1 MTLKS
6 LFYTLLLATSFYGMA
21 QQNKPK
27 EVLFTIDNTPYYTDE
42 FVRVYNKNLDLVK
55 DESQKDLDQYLELYL
70 GYKLKVVKAKQL
82 ELHTKPNYIN
92 ELQSY
97 RGQLAKNYLTD
108 SKVTNELVAEAY
120 ERMQK
125 EVHASHIL
133 VLVDENASPADTL
146 KAYNKII
153 DYRNRVIA
161 GEDFG
166 TLAQQYS
173 EDPSAKEN
181 KGDLGY
187 FSAFRMV
194 YSFEEAAYKTPV
206 GKVSKPIRTR
216 FGYHVLKVHDE
227 RANRGEVT
235 VAHIMLMHSDKD
247 DPEENKQIQQKI
259 QDIYKKL
266 QQGEAFETLAQ
277 QFSQDQ
283 STSMRGGVLSRFGSG
298 QLSSEIFENTAFS
311 LTPEKPLSAPIQTQF
326 GWHIVK
332 LIEKHEMKSF
342 DALRSEIETKISRDE
357 RSRIITESMNE
368 KLRKKYTLK
377 RQEKLY
383 QAVRKVITDKVYT
396 QSWELPADLKPYQ
409 GTLVSFDTKTLTGED
424 FLNYIFTYQ
433 KQNESL
439 KPLSKW
445 IDYHYDN
452 FIEIQLNQY
461 YDANLEKEF
470 PEFSS
475 VMDEYRDG
483 LLLFDLMEQE
493 IWQRAKTDTIG
504 LQQFYDKNIKN
515 YQWKNRYDVMVA
527 STTSEAVAKKAH
539 ALLKKK
545 ADATQLKAKLNT
557 PETVSIM
564 VAEGV
569 FEEGNESLPKTITYT
584 KGLQPIVKEGDYYYI
599 VTVNTVLP
607 AGPKTLEESRG
618 RVIND
623 YQNYL
628 ESNWVSEL
636 KKEFAIQV
644 NQDVFTAVKKQ
655 IKK

>member
-6 LFYTLLLATSFYGMA
+6 LFYTLFLATSFYGMA

-146 KAYNKII
+146 KAYNKIL
-153 DYRNRVIA
+153 DYRNRVMS

-206 GKVSKPIRTR
+206 GTVSKPIRTR

-311 LTPEKPLSAPIQTQF
+311 LTPEKPLSAPVQTQF

-342 DALRSEIETKISRDE
+342 DALRGEIETKISRDE

-368 KLRKKYTLK
+368 KLRKKYILK

-409 GTLVSFDTKTLTGED
+409 GTLFSFDTKTLTGED

-452 FIEIQLNQY
+452 FIEIQLNHY

-527 STTSEAVAKKAH
+527 STTSEAIAKKAH

-569 FEEGNESLPKTITYT
+569 FEEGNETLPKTVTYT

-599 VTVNTVLP
+599 VTVNNVLP

>member
-6 LFYTLLLATSFYGMA
+6 LFYTLFLATSFYGMA

-146 KAYNKII
+146 KAYNKIL
-153 DYRNRVIA
+153 DYRNRVMS

-206 GKVSKPIRTR
+206 GTVSKPIRTR

-311 LTPEKPLSAPIQTQF
+311 LTPEKPLSAPVQTQF

-342 DALRSEIETKISRDE
+342 DALRAEIETKISRDE

-368 KLRKKYTLK
+368 KLRKKYILK

-452 FIEIQLNQY
+452 FIEIQLNHY

-527 STTSEAVAKKAH
+527 STTSEAIAKKAH

-569 FEEGNESLPKTITYT
+569 FEEGNETLPKTVTYT

-599 VTVNTVLP
+599 VTVNTILP

>member
-6 LFYTLLLATSFYGMA
+6 LFYTLFLASSFYGMA

-82 ELHTKPNYIN
+82 ELHTKPNYLN

-108 SKVTNELVAEAY
+108 SKVTNELITEAY

-125 EVHASHIL
+125 EIRASHIL

-146 KAYNKII
+146 KAYNKIL
-153 DYRNRVIA
+153 DYRNRIMA

-194 YSFEEAAYKTPV
+194 YSFEDAAYKTPV

-235 VAHIMLMHSDKD
+235 VAHIMLMHSDKE

-283 STSMRGGVLSRFGSG
+283 SSSMRGGVLSRFGSG

-342 DALRSEIETKISRDE
+342 EALRAEIETKISRDE

-368 KLRKKYTLK
+368 KLRKKYPLK

-383 QAVRKVITDKVYT
+383 QTVRKAITDKVYT
-396 QSWELPADLKPYQ
+396 QSWELPADMKPYQ
-409 GTLVSFDTKTLTGED
+409 GVLVSFDTKTLTGED
-424 FLNYIFTYQ
+424 FLNYILTYQ

-470 PEFSS
+470 PEFAS

-527 STTSEAVAKKAH
+527 STTNEAVAKKAH

-545 ADATQLKAKLNT
+545 EDATQLKAKLNT

-569 FEEGNESLPKTITYT
+569 FEEGNETLPKTVTYT
-584 KGLQPIVKEGDYYYI
+584 KGLQPIVKEGDYFYA
-599 VTVNTVLP
+599 VTVNNVLP
-607 AGPKTLEESRG
+607 AGPKTLNESRG

-636 KKEFAIQV
+636 KKEFTIQV
-644 NQDVFTAVKKQ
+644 NQDVFAAVKKQ

>member
-6 LFYTLLLATSFYGMA
+6 LFYTLFLATSFYGMA

-108 SKVTNELVAEAY
+108 SKVTNELVTEAY

-125 EVHASHIL
+125 EIRASHIL

-146 KAYNKII
+146 KAYNKIL
-153 DYRNRVIA
+153 DYRNRIMA

-194 YSFEEAAYKTPV
+194 YSFEDAAYKTPV

-235 VAHIMLMHSDKD
+235 VAHIMLMHSDKE

-283 STSMRGGVLSRFGSG
+283 SSSMRGGVLSRFGSG

-342 DALRSEIETKISRDE
+342 EALRTEIETKISRDE

-368 KLRKKYTLK
+368 KLRKKYPLK

-383 QAVRKVITDKVYT
+383 QTVRKAITDKVYT
-396 QSWELPADLKPYQ
+396 QSWELPADMKPYQ
-409 GTLVSFDTKTLTGED
+409 GVLVSFDTKTLTGED
-424 FLNYIFTYQ
+424 FLNYILTYQ

-461 YDANLEKEF
+461 YDSNLEKEF
-470 PEFSS
+470 PEFAS

-527 STTSEAVAKKAH
+527 STTNEAVAKKAH

-545 ADATQLKAKLNT
+545 ADAAQLKAKLNT

-569 FEEGNESLPKTITYT
+569 FEEGNETLPKTVTYT
-584 KGLQPIVKEGDYYYI
+584 KGLQPIVKEGDYFYT
-599 VTVNTVLP
+599 VTVNNVLP

-636 KKEFAIQV
+636 KKEFTIQV

>member
-1 MTLKS
+1 M
-6 LFYTLLLATSFYGMA
+6 
-21 QQNKPK
+21 
-27 EVLFTIDNTPYYTDE
+27 
-42 FVRVYNKNLDLVK
+42 
-55 DESQKDLDQYLELYL
+55 
-70 GYKLKVVKAKQL
+70 
-82 ELHTKPNYIN
+82 
-92 ELQSY
+92 
-97 RGQLAKNYLTD
+97 
-108 SKVTNELVAEAY
+108 
-120 ERMQK
+120 
-125 EVHASHIL
+125 
-133 VLVDENASPADTL
+133 
-146 KAYNKII
+146 
-153 DYRNRVIA
+153 
-161 GEDFG
+161 
-166 TLAQQYS
+166 
-173 EDPSAKEN
+173 
-181 KGDLGY
+181 
-187 FSAFRMV
+187 
-194 YSFEEAAYKTPV
+194 
-206 GKVSKPIRTR
+206 
-216 FGYHVLKVHDE
+216 
-227 RANRGEVT
+227 
-235 VAHIMLMHSDKD
+235 
-247 DPEENKQIQQKI
+247 
-259 QDIYKKL
+259 
-266 QQGEAFETLAQ
+266 
-277 QFSQDQ
+277 
-283 STSMRGGVLSRFGSG
+283 
-298 QLSSEIFENTAFS
+298 
-311 LTPEKPLSAPIQTQF
+311 SAPVQTQF

-342 DALRSEIETKISRDE
+342 DALRAEIETKISRDE

-368 KLRKKYTLK
+368 KLRKKYILK

-452 FIEIQLNQY
+452 FIEIQLNHY

-527 STTSEAVAKKAH
+527 STTSEAIAKKAH

-569 FEEGNESLPKTITYT
+569 FEEGNETLPKTVTYT

-599 VTVNTVLP
+599 VTVNTILP